1 MKTVSSELDSVIHEI
16 ACVDLGKGQP
26 VFESNP
32 AMSQFKKSGTELW
45 LDTGDLEK
53 AQSIWK
59 SEFNALTTNNTLAN
73 QVVQT
78 GVMDNVIGEIV
89 SRLKAVAPDLTE
101 NERVTEVGF
110 VINCRIALR
119 LVQAFKTKV
128 SIELHPS
135 MSRNIDR
142 TLDYGAQILPCMS

>member
-32 AMSQFKKSGTELW
+32 AMSRFKNSGTELW

-59 SEFNALTTNNTLAN
+59 SEFTALSTNNTLAN
-73 QVVQT
+73 QVT
-78 GVMDNVIGEIV
+78 M
-89 SRLKAVAPDLTE
+89 P
-101 NERVTEVGF
+101 
-110 VINCRIALR
+110 
-119 LVQAFKTKV
+119 V
-128 SIELHPS
+128 SIELHHAIADA
-135 MSRNIDR
+135 IDIAR
-142 TLDYGAQILPCMS
+142 YQEKFTEIMKNLSV